1 MAKASSKRS
10 AQRASLAQLLR
21 RIGRAW
27 PALVVSTLL
36 TAATVVLQLYVPIL
50 FGDAIDQIAEGIA
63 RAMQAQA

>member
-50 FGDAIDQIAEGIA
+50 FG
-63 RAMQAQA
+63 R